1 MVIGWLP
8 SVRLN
13 CDFSRLRGQPIC
25 MTQDVVDV
33 IVESARRVWRAWLIV
48 KRSSYALAL
57 CDLVRYGAPKRLY
70 GFVFKRID
78 CPVRVV
84 QHAHVVVL
92 GNLPLVFLDKA
103 G

>member
-1 MVIGWLP
+1 MV
-8 SVRLN
+8 
-13 CDFSRLRGQPIC
+13 
-25 MTQDVVDV
+25 
-33 IVESARRVWRAWLIV
+33 AWLIV
-48 KRSSYALAL
+48 KRLSYALAL

-78 CPVRVV
+78 CSVRVV